1 MNQREV
7 LLLFFPLINL
17 VSLQWIYWKY
27 EEFRGNPSMLNA
39 EEAFLPFFTLVL
51 LIISVVGDTSL
62 TALDATHWL
71 ATVSV

>member
-1 MNQREV
+1 
-7 LLLFFPLINL
+7 
-17 VSLQWIYWKY
+17 
-27 EEFRGNPSMLNA
+27 MLNA

-51 LIISVVGDTSL
+51 LIISVVGDTPL